1 MRKYLML
8 RHAPGRARTC
18 NPMIRSHILY
28 PINLRAAYKRGQ
40 ITYLRMAMSIK
51 RVVSTGKEFFRRS
64 RAQLSRNSVDLSL
77 LIPSCSWLGRSFPEE
92 RAGYST

>member
-1 MRKYLML
+1 MAKSVQGVSKHRVTPTAVLTRKSLAL
-8 RHAPGRARTC
+8 RRAPGRARTC

-28 PINLRAAYKRGQ
+28 PINLRVAYKRGQ

-64 RAQLSRNSVDLSL
+64 RAQLS
-77 LIPSCSWLGRSFPEE
+77 
-92 RAGYST
+92 